1 MGTGL
6 YTLPDMNRPR
16 PRVFVSSVMTG
27 YEEYREAARA
37 GIRQAGCD
45 AVLAEDF
52 AAQDAS
58 SRNSCI
64 NGVQSADGLVLL
76 LGARYGWVAP
86 SGRSATEEEYQEARR
101 RHMPILVFVQD
112 GTSREP
118 DQRDFVARLENYIH
132 GHFRRSFQSPDDL
145 RRLVKEAVM
154 ERDLEAVPQ
163 HLAGA
168 EGRIREALNRRPPD
182 NQHSVWM
189 KTAWTTLRG
198 EEVVDPLTLTDD
210 GFKNHVLRLGHDCE
224 PPLFR
229 YERPKQPEASASRLS
244 IIQGTSRGA
253 MADEDATAVS
263 IHADGTLTVLQ
274 NVTGRPSSHFSNLSF
289 VTMLRLDPN
298 VVRDRLERAWSF
310 AVAWWNLH
318 DRFLR
323 YDSLL
328 YNVGLY
334 DIGNRS
340 FEDPGGYRPGQGLHH
355 PPECPHNPLIV
366 LNSAKRVARSGLH
379 TPGAE
384 ITRIT
389 RMIELRFRE
398 WANNAW

>member
-1 MGTGL
+1 MRTGVYSYQ
-6 YTLPDMNRPR
+6 YTNRPQ
-16 PRVFVSSVMTG
+16 PRIFVSSVMAD
-27 YEEYREAARA
+27 YQEYREAASA

-52 AAQDAS
+52 AAQGTS
-58 SRNSCI
+58 SRNACLD
-64 NGVQSADGLVLL
+64 GVQSADALVLL
-76 LGARYGWVAP
+76 LGPRYGWIAP
-86 SGRSATEEEYQEARR
+86 SGRSATEEEYQEARH

-112 GTSREP
+112 GISREP
-118 DQRDFVARLENYIH
+118 DQQGFVTKVEDYIH

-189 KTAWTTLRG
+189 KTAWTTLRN
-198 EEVVDPLTLTDD
+198 EEVVDPLTLTHDD
-210 GFKNHVLRLGHDCE
+210 FKNQVLRLGHDCE

-244 IIQGTSRGA
+244 IIQGASRGA
-253 MADEDATAVS
+253 MADEDTTAVS
-263 IHADGTLTVLQ
+263 IRADGTLTVLQ
-274 NVTGRPSSHFSNLSF
+274 NVTGSPSGHFSNLSF

-323 YDSLL
+323 HDSLL
-328 YNVGLY
+328 YNAGLY
-334 DIGNRS
+334 DIGSRS
-340 FEDPGGYRPGQGLHH
+340 FEDPGDYRPGHGLHH

-366 LNSAKRVARSGLH
+366 LNSAKRVVRSGLDS
-379 TPGAE
+379 PGAE

-398 WANNAW
+398 WANSAW

>member
-1 MGTGL
+1 MPRAT
-6 YTLPDMNRPR
+6 NRPR

-27 YEEYREAARA
+27 YAEHREAARA

-45 AVLAEDF
+45 AVLANDF

-58 SRNSCI
+58 SRNACI
-64 NGVQSADGLVLL
+64 DGVQSADALVLL
-76 LGARYGWVAP
+76 LGPRYGWVAP
-86 SGRSATEEEYQEARR
+86 SGRSATEEEYREARLQQT
-101 RHMPILVFVQD
+101 PILVFVQD
-112 GTSREP
+112 GISREP
-118 DQRDFVARLENYIH
+118 DQQGFVTKVEDYIH

-189 KTAWTTLRG
+189 KTAWTTLRN
-198 EEVVDPLTLTDD
+198 EEVVDPLTLTHDD
-210 GFKNHVLRLGHDCE
+210 FKNQVLRLGHDCE

-229 YERPKQPEASASRLS
+229 YEQPKQTEASASRLS
-244 IIQGTSRGA
+244 IIQGALRGA
-253 MADEDATAVS
+253 MADEHATTVA

-274 NVTGRPSSHFSNLSF
+274 NVTGNRSGHDPNLSI
-289 VTMLRLDPN
+289 VTMQRLDPN
-298 VVRDRLERAWSF
+298 VVCDRLEGAWSF

-323 YDSLL
+323 HDSLL

-334 DIGNRS
+334 DIGHRS
-340 FEDPGGYRPGQGLHH
+340 FEDPGDYRPSHGLPI
-355 PPECPHNPLIV
+355 PPGCPHNPLIV
-366 LNSAKRVARSGLH
+366 LNSAKRVVRSGLDS
-379 TPGAE
+379 PGAE

-398 WANNAW
+398 WANSAW